1 MIGSYFYIMGRILC
15 GAICLLSIG
24 CVVHQD
30 QLDKDRLTHEG
41 VFLNSEDPSYW
52 DRKEQHAAIRQ
63 ITRNQNS
70 SSASRP
76 NIGNN
81 NHNN

>member
-1 MIGSYFYIMGRILC
+1 MSRILW
-15 GAICLLSIG
+15 GAICLLSVG

-30 QLDKDRLTHEG
+30 QLDKDLLTHEG
-41 VFLNSEDPSYW
+41 VFLNSEDSSYW

-76 NIGNN
+76 NTGNN

>member
-1 MIGSYFYIMGRILC
+1 MGRILC

-30 QLDKDRLTHEG
+30 QLDKDFLTHEG
-41 VFLNSEDPSYW
+41 VFLNLEDSSYW
-52 DRKEQHAAIRQ
+52 DRKEQHAAIKQ

-70 SSASRP
+70 SLASRP
-76 NIGNN
+76 NVRNNNN
-81 NHNN
+81 NHKN

>member
-1 MIGSYFYIMGRILC
+1 MSRIFW
-15 GAICLLSIG
+15 GAICLLSVG

-30 QLDKDRLTHEG
+30 QLDRDLLTHEE
-41 VFLNSEDPSYW
+41 VFLNSEDSSYW
-52 DRKEQHAAIRQ
+52 DRKEQHAAIKQ

-70 SSASRP
+70 SSASRQ
-76 NIGNN
+76 NAGNN

>member
-1 MIGSYFYIMGRILC
+1 MGRILC

-30 QLDKDRLTHEG
+30 QLDKYFLTHEG
-41 VFLNSEDPSYW
+41 VFLNSEYSSYW
-52 DRKEQHAAIRQ
+52 DRKEQHAAIKQ

-76 NIGNN
+76 NPGNN
-81 NHNN
+81 NRKN

>member
-1 MIGSYFYIMGRILC
+1 MSRILW
-15 GAICLLSIG
+15 GAICLLSAG

-30 QLDKDRLTHEG
+30 QVEKDLLTHEG
-41 VFLNSEDPSYW
+41 VLLNSEDSSYW
-52 DRKEQHAAIRQ
+52 DRKEQHAAIKQ

-70 SSASRP
+70 SSASRQ
-76 NIGNN
+76 NAGNN

>member
-1 MIGSYFYIMGRILC
+1 MSRVLW
-15 GAICLLSIG
+15 GAICLLSVG

-30 QLDKDRLTHEG
+30 QLDKDLLTHEG
-41 VFLNSEDPSYW
+41 VFLNSEDSSYW
-52 DRKEQHAAIRQ
+52 DRKEQHAAIKQ

-70 SSASRP
+70 SSASRQ
-76 NIGNN
+76 NAGNN

>member
-1 MIGSYFYIMGRILC
+1 MIRRYFHIMSRIFL
-15 GAICLLSIG
+15 GAICLLSVG

-30 QLDKDRLTHEG
+30 QLDKDFLTHEG
-41 VFLNSEDPSYW
+41 VFLNSEDSSYW
-52 DRKEQHAAIRQ
+52 DRKEQHAAIKQ

-76 NIGNN
+76 NAGNN
-81 NHNN
+81 NRKN

>member
-1 MIGSYFYIMGRILC
+1 MGRILG

-30 QLDKDRLTHEG
+30 QLDKDFLTHDG
-41 VFLNSEDPSYW
+41 VFLNSEDSSYW
-52 DRKEQHAAIRQ
+52 DRKEQHAAIKH

-70 SSASRP
+70 SLATRP
-76 NIGNN
+76 NTGNN
-81 NHNN
+81 KN

>member
-1 MIGSYFYIMGRILC
+1 MGRILC

-24 CVVHQD
+24 CVVHRD
-30 QLDKDRLTHEG
+30 QLDKEFLTHEG
-41 VFLNSEDPSYW
+41 VFLNSGDPSYW
-52 DRKEQHAAIRQ
+52 DRKEQHAAIKH

-76 NIGNN
+76 NTGNN

>member
-1 MIGSYFYIMGRILC
+1 MIGSYFYIMSRILF
-15 GAICLLSIG
+15 GVICLLSVG

-30 QLDKDRLTHEG
+30 QLDKDLLTHEG

-76 NIGNN
+76 NTGNN

>member
-1 MIGSYFYIMGRILC
+1 MIRRYFYIISRILC

-30 QLDKDRLTHEG
+30 QVDKDLLTHEG
-41 VFLNSEDPSYW
+41 VFLNSEDSSYW

-70 SSASRP
+70 SSASRQ
-76 NIGNN
+76 NAGNN

>member
-1 MIGSYFYIMGRILC
+1 MARILC

-30 QLDKDRLTHEG
+30 QLDKDFLTHEG
-41 VFLNSEDPSYW
+41 VFLNSEDSSYW
-52 DRKEQHAAIRQ
+52 DRKEQHAAIKQ

-70 SSASRP
+70 SSASRQ
-76 NIGNN
+76 NAGNN

>member
-1 MIGSYFYIMGRILC
+1 MLGSYFYIMGRILC

-30 QLDKDRLTHEG
+30 QLDKDFLTHEG
-41 VFLNSEDPSYW
+41 VFLNSEDSSYW
-52 DRKEQHAAIRQ
+52 DRKEQHAAIKH

-70 SSASRP
+70 SLATRP
-76 NIGNN
+76 NTGNN
-81 NHNN
+81 KN

>member
-1 MIGSYFYIMGRILC
+1 MGRVLC

-30 QLDKDRLTHEG
+30 QLDKDFLTHEG
-41 VFLNSEDPSYW
+41 VFLNSEYSSYW
-52 DRKEQHAAIRQ
+52 DRKEQHAAIKH

-70 SSASRP
+70 SLATRP
-76 NIGNN
+76 NTGNN
-81 NHNN
+81 KN

>member
-1 MIGSYFYIMGRILC
+1 MGRILW
-15 GAICLLSIG
+15 GAICLLSAG

-30 QLDKDRLTHEG
+30 QLDKDLLTHEG
-41 VFLNSEDPSYW
+41 VFLNSEDSSYW
-52 DRKEQHAAIRQ
+52 DRKEQHAAIKQ

-76 NIGNN
+76 NVRNN
-81 NHNN
+81 NHKN

>member
-1 MIGSYFYIMGRILC
+1 MIRHYFYIMSRILC

-30 QLDKDRLTHEG
+30 QLDKDFLTHEG
-41 VFLNSEDPSYW
+41 VFLNSGDASYW
-52 DRKEQHAAIRQ
+52 DRKEQHAAIKQ

-76 NIGNN
+76 IARNN
-81 NHNN
+81 NHKN

>member
-1 MIGSYFYIMGRILC
+1 MNRILF
-15 GAICLLSIG
+15 GVICLLSVG

-30 QLDKDRLTHEG
+30 QLDKDLLTHEG

-63 ITRNQNS
+63 ITRNQNN

-76 NIGNN
+76 NTGNN